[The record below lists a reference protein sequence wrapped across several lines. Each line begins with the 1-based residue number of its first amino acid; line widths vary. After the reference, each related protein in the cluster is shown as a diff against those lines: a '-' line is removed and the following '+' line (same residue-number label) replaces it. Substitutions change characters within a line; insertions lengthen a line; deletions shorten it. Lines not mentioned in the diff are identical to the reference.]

1 VKCNCSRDY
10 LKKGDYILA
19 EDVITLG
26 SVTIRRGLTK
36 SFESYTVSKKRSI
49 GDVIHFHVTDDR
61 IDILLGY
68 AIFITGE
75 RDVRTLDVLRDFN
88 TFDRLK
94 HGLRLAIQPLPE
106 YPRRY
111 YVELRQAYPKDSFDK
126 HETLHPTMS
135 EFDLDQGSGLSLF
148 NELRKAGAEVGTKQ
162 ELLGDTGKRSSYL
175 CATFSKENLWVPIII
190 YTATRILPIANGYT
204 GA

>member
-1 VKCNCSRDY
+1 M
-10 LKKGDYILA
+10 A

-49 GDVIHFHVTDDR
+49 GDVIHFHVTDDS
-61 IDILLGY
+61 IDLQLGY
-68 AIFITGE
+68 AIFINGE
-75 RDVRTLDVLRDFN
+75 RDVRTLDVLREYD
-88 TFDRLK
+88 TFYRLK

-106 YPRRY
+106 NPRSLY
-111 YVELRQAYPKDSFDK
+111 AELRQAYPKDSFDK

-148 NELRKAGAEVGTKQ
+148 SELRKAGADVGTKQ
-162 ELLGDTGKRSSYL
+162 ELLGDTGKRSPYL
-175 CATFSKENLWVPIII
+175 CATFAKENLWVPLII

>member
-1 VKCNCSRDY
+1 
-10 LKKGDYILA
+10 LA
-19 EDVITLG
+19 EDIITLG
-26 SVTIRRGLTK
+26 SVTIRKGLPK
-36 SFESYTVSKKRSI
+36 PYESYTVSKKRSI
-49 GDVIHFHVTDDR
+49 GNVIPFHVTDDR
-61 IDILLGY
+61 IDIQLGY

-75 RDVRTLDVLRDFN
+75 RDVRTLEVLREYN

-94 HGLRLAIQPLPE
+94 HGLRLAIQPLSE
-106 YPRRY
+106 NPRRFY
-111 YVELRQAYPKDSFDK
+111 TELRQAYPKESIDK

-148 NELRKAGAEVGTKQ
+148 NELRKAGAEVGTKK
-162 ELLGDTGKRSSYL
+162 ELLGDTGKRSPYL

-190 YTATRILPIANGYT
+190 YTATRILPIANGYI